1 MYVFHSSAVAI
12 WAMAV
17 NFSLAEYKRR
27 WSTFWRGNIGTTAK
41 KPAAGLF
48 GMFGMS
54 WTFGMY
60 HTFGI
65 CAIRHIR
72 KSERFRKCLTKSYRF
87 DIIIVQ
93 RETLKI
99 FNSKRW
105 TGAAR
110 YI

>member
-1 MYVFHSSAVAI
+1 MYILPSSAGAI
-12 WAMAV
+12 AF

-41 KPAAGLF
+41 KPAAGLS

-72 KSERFRKCLTKSYRF
+72 EIERFRKYLTKTHGC
-87 DIIIVQ
+87 DIII
-93 RETLKI
+93 
-99 FNSKRW
+99 
-105 TGAAR
+105 A
-110 YI
+110 